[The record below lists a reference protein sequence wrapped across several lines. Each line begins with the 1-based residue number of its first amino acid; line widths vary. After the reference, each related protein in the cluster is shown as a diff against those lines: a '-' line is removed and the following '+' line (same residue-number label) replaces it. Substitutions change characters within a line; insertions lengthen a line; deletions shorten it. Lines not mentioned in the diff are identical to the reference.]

1 MATHSPRV
9 SIIGIGSD
17 GLDAVSATVR
27 NKILTADLV
36 AGDSRTLA
44 LVPESKGERF
54 VLGSNLDELLEHLD
68 RGLLKGMETGS
79 GGSGEYGVRENG
91 VGEVEAGGKGEV
103 VVLVTGDPLFYG
115 LARYLCDRLG
125 DDHCEI
131 VPHVSSM
138 QLAFARVKESWD
150 EAYLTDLANRPLD
163 IVVERIRTAEKVGIF
178 TTTQYPPADV
188 AVALLARRIDYFTAY
203 VCENLGARDERV
215 TRGSLQEIAQQS
227 FESLNVMILIRA
239 TDAPDRPPELAGQ
252 SLFGN
257 PDELFVQSKP
267 KQGLLTPSEVRAV
280 ALAQLRLG
288 ANSVVWDVGAGCGSV
303 SVEAAQLTP
312 GGQVY
317 AIEKDAE
324 DQQLIRLNADRFGVT
339 NVTPVLG
346 TAPEAWK
353 DLPDPDGVFIE
364 GSGQEIARIAD
375 LAFARLREGGRLVAN
390 VVSVE
395 GLHEVRQ
402 SVAKHTNQVQV
413 RMFNI
418 ARGTDQLGRIRFE
431 SLNPTFLIS
440 ATKGAKT

>member
-1 MATHSPRV
+1 MSTHLPRV

-17 GLDAVSATVR
+17 GLDAVAAKVR
-27 NKILTADLV
+27 QRILNADLV

-44 LVPESKGERF
+44 LVPDSKGERF
-54 VLGSNLDELLEHLD
+54 VLGSNLDELLDYFDKKSWPDQMPGKATEADVGTL
-68 RGLLKGMETGS
+68 EGS
-79 GGSGEYGVRENG
+79 N
-91 VGEVEAGGKGEV
+91 GEV

-150 EAYLTDLANRPLD
+150 EAYLTDLANRSLGM
-163 IVVERIRTAEKVGIF
+163 VVERIRTAEKVGIF
-178 TTTQYPPADV
+178 TTSQCSPADV
-188 AVALLARRIDYFTAY
+188 AVALLARKIDYFNAY

-227 FESLNVMILIRA
+227 FESLNVMILIRMA
-239 TDAPDRPPELAGQ
+239 NAPDRPPELVGR

-257 PDELFVQSKP
+257 PDELFAQSKP

-280 ALAQLRLG
+280 ALSQLRLG
-288 ANSVVWDVGAGCGSV
+288 ASSIVWDVGAGCGSV
-303 SVEAAQLTP
+303 SVEAAQLAP
-312 GGQVY
+312 SGQVY
-317 AIEKDAE
+317 AIERDVE

-346 TAPEAWK
+346 AAPEAWH

-364 GSGQEIARIAD
+364 GSGKEIARIAD
-375 LAFARLREGGRLVAN
+375 LAFVRLRAGGRLVAN
-390 VVSVE
+390 VVSIE

-402 SVAKHTNQVQV
+402 SVAQHTNQVQV

-418 ARGTDQLGRIRFE
+418 ARGTDQLGRIRFD

-440 ATKGAKT
+440 ATKE

>member
-1 MATHSPRV
+1 MADHSPRV

-17 GLDAVSATVR
+17 GLDTVPAAMR
-27 NKILTADLV
+27 DRILTADLI
-36 AGDSRTLA
+36 AGDPRTLA
-44 LVPESKGERF
+44 LIPESKGERF
-54 VLGSNLDELLEHLD
+54 VLGSNLDELLEYI
-68 RGLLKGMETGS
+68 GTGPV
-79 GGSGEYGVRENG
+79 GTGPVGSTGPVGNTGPGEGRK
-91 VGEVEAGGKGEV
+91 EVA
-103 VVLVTGDPLFYG
+103 VLVTGDPLYYG
-115 LARYLCDRLG
+115 LARYLCDRVG
-125 DDHCEI
+125 NDRCEI

-150 EAYLTDLANRPLD
+150 EAYLTNLANHPLD
-163 IVVERIRTAEKVGIF
+163 TVVERIRTSEKVGLF
-178 TTTQYPPADV
+178 TTGQCTPTDV
-188 AVALLARRIDYFTAY
+188 AVAMLARQIDYFTAY

-215 TRGSLQEIAQQS
+215 TRGSLREIAQQQ
-227 FESLNVMILIRA
+227 FHPLNVMIMIRMA
-239 TDAPDRPPELAGQ
+239 DAPDRPRELVDR

-280 ALAQLRLG
+280 ALAQLGLG
-288 ANSVVWDVGAGCGSV
+288 STSIVWDVGAGCGSV

-317 AIEKDAE
+317 AIEQDAD
-324 DQQLIRLNADRFGVT
+324 DQHLIRLNADRFGVT

-346 TAPEAWK
+346 SAPEAWH

-364 GSGQEIARIAD
+364 GSGREIARIAE
-375 LAFARLREGGRLVAN
+375 LAFARLRKGGRLVAN
-390 VVSVE
+390 VVSIE

-402 SVAKHTNQVQV
+402 AIVQHTSQVQV

-431 SLNPTFLIS
+431 SLHPMFLIT
-440 ATKGAKT
+440 ATKS